1 MSTTVETLHTTS
13 TVSSVAHTAN
23 NREGDWNGYLLQI
36 DDRRNGSDLH
46 KSPAELLFHKRQSAL
61 AYLGKR
67 AQLYGGVCS
76 KNTPRILTPD
86 AIRELGEAN
95 RVKRYTRYPWIET
108 LLKLLAEI
116 ELIQDANANSFNV
129 ISLVHHSK

>member
-1 MSTTVETLHTTS
+1 
-13 TVSSVAHTAN
+13 
-23 NREGDWNGYLLQI
+23 
-36 DDRRNGSDLH
+36 
-46 KSPAELLFHKRQSAL
+46 
-61 AYLGKR
+61 
-67 AQLYGGVCS
+67 VCS

-95 RVKRYTRYPWIET
+95 RAKRYTRYPWIET